1 MRLTRLY
8 PNNTPVDNLTPLAG
22 IAFYIKDNKLCFVHN
37 YRENYRLQRTFT
49 LETNP
54 NEMRVFWQRE
64 AGTQGY
70 GGISVLRLSGAGE
83 SKTLCVW
90 PQSAV
95 PQYPRYPTKPRFQT
109 FARGAI

>member
-1 MRLTRLY
+1 VLRQI
-8 PNNTPVDNLTPLAG
+8 PAVLALLLPG
-22 IAFYIKDNKLCFVHN
+22 VAG
-37 YRENYRLQRTFT
+37 TFT

-54 NEMRVFWQRE
+54 KDMRVFWQRE

-95 PQYPRYPTKPRFQT
+95 PQYSRYPTESRSQT
-109 FARGAI
+109 VVWGECYNPICRQRHP